1 MKAAALVLGEGTRA
15 DPLWVRRIADA
26 MAVYLRRATPAD
38 ATAVLVLVRAA
49 YAKWVSV
56 LGREPLPMLADY
68 NRAICNHIV
77 DLLFLDEC
85 LTGVIELVVEPRWI
99 LIENV
104 AVRPDQAGRGH
115 GRALMAHAA
124 EVAGTMGLKRL
135 RLYTNS
141 LMAENITLYR
151 RLGYAIDREE
161 TTPDGRR
168 IVHMS
173 MLI

>member
-1 MKAAALVLGEGTRA
+1 MS
-15 DPLWVRRIADA
+15 
-26 MAVYLRRATPAD
+26 VYLRRATPSD
-38 ATAVLVLVRAA
+38 ATAVRVLVRAA
-49 YAKWVSV
+49 YAKWVAV

-68 NRAICNHIV
+68 DRAVCDHIV
-77 DLLFLDEC
+77 DLLFLDNC
-85 LTGVIELVVEPRWI
+85 LIGVIELVVEPGCI

-115 GRALMAHAA
+115 GRTLMTHAA
-124 EVAGTMGLKRL
+124 EVARSMGYERL

-173 MLI
+173 ILI